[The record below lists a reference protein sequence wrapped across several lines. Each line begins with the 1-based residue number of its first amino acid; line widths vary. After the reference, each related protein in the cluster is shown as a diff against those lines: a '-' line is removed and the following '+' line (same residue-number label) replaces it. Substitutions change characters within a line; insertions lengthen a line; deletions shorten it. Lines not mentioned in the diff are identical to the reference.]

1 MIFVV
6 VLNSQLRKNL
16 KSLFPNNFDI
26 SRFFGHKLHMVHII
40 LSTSGQTAKIL
51 KTGFAKI
58 GHTSVSKSQWVGFSS
73 TKTDC
78 DKFESW
84 KNFFSTSLLGLFF
97 NRTTQKLTTLENDC
111 FPKDEV
117 LFYSLH
123 FLLCFFRVFSN
134 ELPFNFIIFAIRLP
148 VTYRSKQ

>member
-1 MIFVV
+1 M
-6 VLNSQLRKNL
+6 
-16 KSLFPNNFDI
+16 
-26 SRFFGHKLHMVHII
+26 GHII
-40 LSTSGQTAKIL
+40 PSTSEQTAKIL

-84 KNFFSTSLLGLFF
+84 KKFFSTSLFGLFF
-97 NRTTQKLTTLENDC
+97 TRTTQKLTTLENDC

-123 FLLCFFRVFSN
+123 FLLCFCRVFSN

-148 VTYRSKQ
+148 VTYRSK